1 MRRNHEDTFT
11 RKLER
16 DLALAGEFGRELLQ
30 TNDELRSAIERH
42 RQESARRIEGLEQER
57 HSRRRQLEDLEDSW
71 QVRVSELQSEERR
84 LRESLDAATSRAQ
97 ERSLLVTDLGDQNQ
111 RLGKQLAEAEEA
123 ALDLRAQVRHLR
135 EQAEAERASV
145 REQGAYLEA
154 LRGELVQAREQRRQV
169 EAVVVRLEGERA
181 ELVDSLEMAVGKVF
195 SLERR
200 AKEQEREAKLGERE
214 LGELRSSNQYLLER
228 LEQWSLSLRSSP
240 VSARAS
246 LLSELELSVT
256 DSLCRGSV
264 FDKIEE
270 EEEEEDEVEGDA
282 ESFKTDIE
290 VDDRTYSVDNDS
302 SLNEGLRSRVEAS
315 CHELTRLSSLLRQ
328 HHSRKRK
335 RLDPNLEESSGPEKK
350 RLDQDLEDSGPEKKK
365 SWSKS

>member
-1 MRRNHEDTFT
+1 MEGQEEGEEEEQRVMRRHHEDTFT

-16 DLALAGEFGRELLQ
+16 DLVLAGEFGRELLQ
-30 TNDELRSAIERH
+30 TNDELRAALERH

-57 HSRRRQLEDLEDSW
+57 HSLRRQLEDLEDSW
-71 QVRVSELQSEERR
+71 QARVSELQSEERR
-84 LRESLDAATSRAQ
+84 LRESLDTATSRAQ
-97 ERSLLVTDLGDQNQ
+97 ERSLLVTDLGEQNQ

-145 REQGAYLEA
+145 REQGAYLDS
-154 LRGELVQAREQRRQV
+154 LRSELGQAREQRRQV

-195 SLERR
+195 SLERK

-270 EEEEEDEVEGDA
+270 EEEEEEEEGEEDR

-290 VDDRTYSVDNDS
+290 VDDRTYSVGN
-302 SLNEGLRSRVEAS
+302 
-315 CHELTRLSSLLRQ
+315 
-328 HHSRKRK
+328 
-335 RLDPNLEESSGPEKK
+335 
-350 RLDQDLEDSGPEKKK
+350 
-365 SWSKS
+365 